1 MKKQSYYTSTLYW
14 KISAALLLTLA
25 LVGLGYLFISS
36 YTARQYLQE
45 ANQKLYGDVATHM
58 VKETKPIVDGKVD
71 TAATHDIMHS
81 MMVINRSVEVYILDT
96 DGRIIDYVVPFTSVK
111 LDQVSLSPVKAF
123 IQSEGE
129 AFVLGDDPKKP
140 GAQKAF
146 SAAPIYDKEQL
157 AGYAYIILAS
167 EEQEAVLSH
176 IFGSYMLKTGTSMF
190 FIALAVALLIGLI
203 AIWLITRNLNRIIEA
218 ARRFKEGDYG
228 IRLPKTT
235 DGGLVIL
242 RDTFNEMADTIEANI
257 EQLKAMDRLRQ
268 ELIAN
273 VSHDL
278 RTPLALTQGYL
289 ETLQMKEGQLTSEER
304 QEYLKIAHES
314 SERLAHLVAQLFE
327 YSKLEARQIE
337 PEKEP
342 FLLSELLQD
351 VTTRYQILAK
361 EKNIDIEL
369 NIHEG
374 VPLVFADVGLVE
386 RAIQNLLDNAIKFT
400 PDGGQVKIELSN
412 QPEGIEVKISDTGPG
427 IPANEQS
434 QIFERYRQ
442 AKRDGS
448 HKAKGAGLGLAIVK
462 KIMEIHDSTIR
473 VQSRPEQGTA
483 FWFCLPAYQG

>member
-1 MKKQSYYTSTLYW
+1 MKKQSYRTSALYW

-45 ANQKLYGDVATHM
+45 ANQQLYGDVAAHM
-58 VKETKPIVDGKVD
+58 VKETQPIVNGKVD

-96 DGRIIDYVVPFTSVK
+96 EGHIIDYVVPFTSVK
-111 LDQVSLSPVKAF
+111 LDQVSLPPIKTF
-123 IQSEGE
+123 IQSKGE
-129 AFVLGDDPKKP
+129 EFILGDDPKQP
-140 GAQKAF
+140 GTQKAF

-167 EEQEAVLSH
+167 EEQEAVLSYL
-176 IFGSYMLKTGTSMF
+176 FSSYMLRTGTGMF
-190 FIALAVALLIGLI
+190 FIALIVALLIGLA

-218 ARRFKEGDYG
+218 ARRFKEEDYG
-228 IRLPKTT
+228 IRIPKTT

-257 EQLKAMDRLRQ
+257 DQLKSMDRLRQ

-289 ETLQMKEGQLTSEER
+289 ETLQMKEGQLTAEER

-314 SERLAHLVAQLFE
+314 SEKLAHLVTQLFE
-327 YSKLEARQIE
+327 YSKLEAKQVE

-351 VTTRYQILAK
+351 ATTRYQILAR
-361 EKNIDIEL
+361 EKNIEIKLD
-369 NIHEG
+369 IHEA

-400 PDGGQVKIELSN
+400 PEGGEVQLSLSN
-412 QPEGIEVKISDTGPG
+412 QPEGVQVKISDTGPG
-427 IPANEQS
+427 IPHSEQS

-442 AKRDGS
+442 AKQNGMV
-448 HKAKGAGLGLAIVK
+448 KTTGTGLGLAIVK